1 VSLSEFNV
9 TSYFLDRHV
18 EEGRGERTA
27 LVTDGGPWSYARLAE
42 LTNRVGHVLRELG
55 LRPEQRVLLALAD
68 GPEFVASWY
77 AALKIGA
84 VTAEAYTFLQTKDYA
99 YYLDY
104 TRAAVAIV
112 DANTLER
119 FREVAGDACRLL
131 VVGVPAERLRDGE
144 ASFEEL
150 VSRAAAELE
159 TFPTD
164 GDSIAIWKFTTGS
177 TGRPK
182 ACVHRMVTPLLS
194 YEAYA
199 RGVLDMQPDDL
210 VLPIPKLFFGY
221 ARDMA
226 ALFPFGVGAAGIVFA
241 DRTTPELVFELI
253 ERHHPTIL
261 VQVPTMMRAMLDH
274 PRAAERDL
282 SCLRLCTSAGEALP
296 RELYDEWRANFGVE
310 VLDGIGSSEAYHIFI
325 SNRLGAVRPGAAGQ
339 TVPGYSARV
348 VDEEGRSSADG
359 EVGRLYIEAPTA
371 ALMYWNDRAA
381 SVQTYAGETV
391 MSGDL
396 FVRDADG
403 YFTFQGR
410 ADDLIKVSGVWVA
423 PFEVELALLEHPDVA
438 ECAVVGVERDGLTL
452 TSAHVVLRAGMTG
465 SDELARALQD
475 FARERLSPHKYP
487 REVRFADELPKTG
500 SGKLDRRAIR
510 SGG

>member
-1 VSLSEFNV
+1 LSEFNV

-18 EEGRGERTA
+18 EEGRGARTA
-27 LVTDGGPWSYARLAE
+27 LVTDAGLWSYERLAG

-55 LRPEQRVLLALAD
+55 VQPEQRVLLALAD
-68 GPEFVASWY
+68 GPEFVATWY

-104 TRAAVAIV
+104 TRAAVAVV
-112 DANTLER
+112 DGNTLAR
-119 FREVAGDACRLL
+119 FREAGNAARLL
-131 VVGVPAERLRDGE
+131 VAGVPAEQLRAGE
-144 ASFEEL
+144 FSFDAL
-150 VSRAAAELE
+150 VAEVPAALE
-159 TFPTD
+159 AAPTD
-164 GDSIAIWKFTTGS
+164 RDAIAIWKFTTGS

-194 YEAYA
+194 FESYA
-199 RGVLDMQPDDL
+199 RGVLDVQPDDV

-241 DRTTPELVFELI
+241 ERTTPELVFELI
-253 ERHHPTIL
+253 ERHRPTIL

-274 PRAAERDL
+274 PGAAERDL

-296 RELYDEWRANFGVE
+296 RELYDEWRATFGVE

-325 SNRLGAVRPGAAGQ
+325 SNRLGAVRPGTAGQ
-339 TVPGYSARV
+339 AVPGYAAQV
-348 VDEEGRSSADG
+348 VDEDGRSLPDG
-359 EVGRLYIEAPTA
+359 DVGRLWIEAPTA
-371 ALMYWNDRAA
+371 ALMYWEDHAA
-381 SVQTYAGETV
+381 SVATYAGELV

-396 FVRDADG
+396 FVRDGDG

-423 PFEVELALLEHPDVA
+423 PFEVERALLEHPDVA
-438 ECAVVGVERDGLTL
+438 ECAVIGVERDGLTI
-452 TSAHVVLRAGMTG
+452 TRAHVVLRAGVHG
-465 SDELARALQD
+465 SDELARALQQ

-487 REVRFADELPKTG
+487 RELEFASELPKTG
-500 SGKLDRRAIR
+500 SGKLDRRALR
-510 SGG
+510 PAS